1 MAQPRQPRKKKS
13 AAQLDREIAA
23 ALISKPSTASASE
36 LTFPPLQ
43 VTKIYP
49 QGIDEWYG
57 VGIRFNWAG
66 PFDYS
71 AYKKALNAES
81 KAWFDAH
88 PRQMHVGLW
97 PLEKKMEDHLL
108 REIGRSP
115 EWAEFWT
122 TPHTVRIYDQDD
134 DEGGSSVV
142 TLPKFS
148 IRDIDQWDVHEQGG
162 NASASSR

>member
-1 MAQPRQPRKKKS
+1 MAQPRKTKKKS

-23 ALISKPSTASASE
+23 ALVKPPAPAKVS
-36 LTFPPLQ
+36 FPPLQ

-49 QGIDEWYG
+49 EGVDEWYG
-57 VGIRFNWAG
+57 VAVRFDWAG
-66 PFDYS
+66 PFDYA
-71 AYKKALNAES
+71 AYKKALSAES
-81 KAWFDAH
+81 KSWFDAH
-88 PRQMHVGLW
+88 PRQMHVGTW
-97 PLEKKMEDHLL
+97 PLEERMADHIR

-122 TPHTVRIYDQDD
+122 KPHKVRVYDEYADD
-134 DEGGSSVV
+134 DEGSSSVV

-148 IRDIDQWDVHEQGG
+148 VSDIDQWDVHEQGG

>member
-1 MAQPRQPRKKKS
+1 MAQPRKKKKS
-13 AAQLDREIAA
+13 AAQLDREVTA
-23 ALISKPSTASASE
+23 ALAGKAASSV
-36 LTFPPLQ
+36 TFPPLR

-49 QGIDEWYG
+49 EGVDEWYG
-57 VGIRFNWAG
+57 VGIRFDWAG
-66 PFDYS
+66 RFDYD
-71 AYKKALNAES
+71 AYKKALRAES
-81 KAWFDAH
+81 KSWFDAH

-97 PLEKKMEDHLL
+97 PIEEKMAEHIR

-122 TPHTVRIYDQDD
+122 KPHKVRVYDEYADD
-134 DEGGSSVV
+134 DEGSSSVV

-148 IRDIDQWDVHEQGG
+148 TSDIDQWDVHEQGG